1 MRQGFAVLDFETTGL
16 FPERHD
22 RVIEIGLVLLSPDGS
37 EEGRFET
44 VVHPGRDLGP
54 THIHGVT
61 GEHVADAPRFEEI
74 ASSLLEVLGDRVIV
88 AHNARFDTRF
98 LLAEMA
104 RCGHDLREIDSI
116 TMCTMQ
122 IAREYLPGTARSLA
136 DCCRA
141 FDIEIERPHH
151 ALSDAVAT
159 SQFLVA
165 LLRQEP
171 GLAAH
176 ADRVRALDIG
186 PWPVGIPRHFAPRPR
201 PMASALSEPNRVVQS
216 VAWVPTPDAN
226 AEETEFLAVLDRVI
240 ADEFITPRE
249 SQELLDAAAHARV
262 TPSRL
267 QQLREMYFTSLVTLA
282 WRDGVLDEQEVRAIE
297 TVGSMLSMD
306 ESLVSAA
313 LKPPAA
319 SSPSPS
325 GQGEKSTVVLSPGDL
340 IVFTGEADRPR
351 SHLEALAE
359 KKGLKVWPS
368 VTKKVR
374 IVVAADPTSISGK
387 AAKARHYGIPILSL
401 DEFETLMAS

>member
-22 RVIEIGLVLLSPDGS
+22 RVIEVGLVLLSPEGS

-44 VVHPGRDLGP
+44 LVHPGRDLGP

-104 RCGHDLREIDSI
+104 RCGHDLRAIDSI

-159 SQFLVA
+159 SQFLAA

-186 PWPVGIPRHFAPRPR
+186 PWPVGVPRHFAPRPR
-201 PMASALSEPNRVVQS
+201 PMASALSEPNRVVRS

-282 WRDGVLDEQEVRAIE
+282 WRDGVLDEQEVRTIE
-297 TVGSMLSMD
+297 SVGSMLSMD
-306 ESLVSAA
+306 EDLVSAA
-313 LKPPAA
+313 LKPPAS
-319 SSPSPS
+319 SSPSLPERDEQS
-325 GQGEKSTVVLSPGDL
+325 AVTLSPGDL

-351 SHLEALAE
+351 SHYEALAE
-359 KKGLKVWPS
+359 KSGLKVWPS
-368 VTKKVR
+368 VTKRVR
-374 IVVAADPTSISGK
+374 VVVAADPTSISGK

-401 DEFETLMAS
+401 EEFESFVA